1 VSAEVRIVTVLISVT
16 FGLTAALIG
25 VYLFQIMDKSRLP
38 NALLPGEDLR
48 LMRQTKRMEMRLRSC
63 LGRFSR
69 RDVPWDEIAS
79 SLCFQVKGGASL
91 VNAIKGASEEG
102 NSQGHKMLQRAH
114 QLYET
119 GVPIFRALDMVS
131 SGEGELAMIANVL
144 EIGSVTGGDL
154 SALLRRVSEI
164 LRRRRLTQ
172 GEIQAKLS
180 ESKMTAVLLSCL
192 PWLIGFL
199 TFRAD
204 PRSFIALVSG
214 DEGRILFVLCFA
226 LWAVGNLFVVVSI
239 RSISLTRP
247 TYRNHS
253 KTKTSQKGGKPSWS

>member
-1 VSAEVRIVTVLISVT
+1 MTVLISVT

-38 NALLPGEDLR
+38 NALLPGEDPR
-48 LMRQTKRMEMRLRSC
+48 LKRQMKRMGMWLRSC
-63 LGRFSR
+63 LGRFR
-69 RDVPWDEIAS
+69 RSDVPWDEIAS
-79 SLCFQVKGGASL
+79 SLCFQVRGGASL

-102 NSQGHKMLQRAH
+102 SSQGHKMLQRAY

-119 GVPIFRALDMVS
+119 GVPIFKALDAVS
-131 SGEGELAMIANVL
+131 GGEGELAMIANVL

-154 SALLRRVSEI
+154 GALLWRVSEI
-164 LRRRRLTQ
+164 FRRRRLTQ
-172 GEIQAKLS
+172 GDINAKLS

-204 PRSFIALVSG
+204 PRNFRVLSSRA
-214 DEGRILFVLCFA
+214 EGKLLLASCVG
-226 LWAVGNLFVVVSI
+226 LWAIGNIFIILSI
-239 RSISLTRP
+239 RSISSTHLI
-247 TYRNHS
+247 YRHS
-253 KTKTSQKGGKPSWS
+253 RRDKEGKKGGRSL

>member
-1 VSAEVRIVTVLISVT
+1 MVILIAVM
-16 FGLTAALIG
+16 FGLTVSVSGAYLIRTVG
-25 VYLFQIMDKSRLP
+25 RSRLP
-38 NALLPGEDLR
+38 NALSAQEDTRFCERLR
-48 LMRQTKRMEMRLRSC
+48 HIGMRLRSC
-63 LGRFSR
+63 LVRFKR
-69 RDVPWDEIAS
+69 RDMPWDEISS
-79 SLCFQVKGGASL
+79 SLSFQIRGGKSL
-91 VNAIKGASEEG
+91 IDAIKGASEEG
-102 NSQGHKMLQRAH
+102 TSQAHKMLERSH

-131 SGEGELAMIANVL
+131 GGEGELAMIANVL

-214 DEGRILFVLCFA
+214 DEGRILFILCFA